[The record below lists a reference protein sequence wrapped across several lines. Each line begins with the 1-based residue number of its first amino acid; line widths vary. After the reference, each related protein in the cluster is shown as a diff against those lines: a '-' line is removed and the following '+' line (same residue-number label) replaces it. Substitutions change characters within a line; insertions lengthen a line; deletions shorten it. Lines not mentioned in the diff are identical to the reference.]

1 MGHEDKDDLAHAG
14 KDKLAHVTL
23 GVNDAEPQE
32 KTVPAGATLVSQL
45 KTELGVDL
53 ALVLYLVHGQKRK
66 LLDNSETIEV
76 ESGMHFEA
84 IGGGGVS

>member
-1 MGHEDKDDLAHAG
+1 MADAEKDDKEHDGRG
-14 KDKLAHVTL
+14 KVAHVTL
-23 GVNDAEPQE
+23 GVNDAPPQE
-32 KTVPAGATLVSQL
+32 KTVPAGETLVSRL